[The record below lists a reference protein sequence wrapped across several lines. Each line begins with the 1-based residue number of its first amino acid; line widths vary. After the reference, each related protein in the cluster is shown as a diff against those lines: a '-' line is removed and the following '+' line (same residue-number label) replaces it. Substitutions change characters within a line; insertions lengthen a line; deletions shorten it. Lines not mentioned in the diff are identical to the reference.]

1 MEKTLNDN
9 DLSNLKCPV
18 ERPLTRIKKITTI
31 YKLEKYMYSCL
42 YNMFHI

>member
-18 ERPLTRIKKITTI
+18 ERPLTRVIFITI
-31 YKLEKYMYSCL
+31 
-42 YNMFHI
+42 